1 MIERKWRQVQGNVR
15 SDWLEKLMLAVDQS
29 TNLYLSHEWWQIKAV
44 FEVIDWKWRRHRV
57 EPFTNDESM
66 MSVYIHNWKH
76 WSKLQASRPACS
88 ALRLAW
94 FCADSQLCGR
104 HGSAAARQWPSLER
118 QIGATEC
125 RRLQW
130 GVRVRFTKKSRRYE
144 STRLWKNRVTVDIIW
159 WFSASGVMTH
169 DHFRFNM
176 MNDDMIWHDSK
187 KNGLIWLRE
196 KKTAHPG
203 SWNYPLNYPG
213 WGEQTVQ
220 MPADFEGIPLS
231 MICKVMLFLNI
242 ILILV
247 YI

>member
-1 MIERKWRQVQGNVR
+1 MTTSAGQCEKWLIGKIDVGRWPKHKFVPFTWVVANQGSVW
-15 SDWLEKLMLAVDQS
+15 SDWLKMKKAQS
-29 TNLYLSHEWWQIKAV
+29 WTFHKRWV
-44 FEVIDWKWRRHRV
+44 
-57 EPFTNDESM
+57 NDECLYPQLKALKQTPSFSTGM
-66 MSVYIHNWKH
+66 LSVAAGMVLRW
-76 WSKLQASRPACS
+76 LT
-88 ALRLAW
+88 ALRPAW
-94 FCADSQLCGR
+94 FCR
-104 HGSAAARQWPSLER
+104 GSPMAEFGAPDWRDRVPEVAMRGSCAVYKKNLEDMS
-118 QIGATEC
+118 
-125 RRLQW
+125 RLD
-130 GVRVRFTKKSRRYE
+130 YE
-144 STRLWKNRVTVDIIW
+144 KNRVTVDIIW

-231 MICKVMLFLNI
+231 MICKVMLFLNV

>member
-1 MIERKWRQVQGNVR
+1 MTTSAGQCEKWLIGKIDVGRWPKHKFVPFTWVVANQGSVW
-15 SDWLEKLMLAVDQS
+15 SDWLKMKKAQS
-29 TNLYLSHEWWQIKAV
+29 WTFHKWWV
-44 FEVIDWKWRRHRV
+44 
-57 EPFTNDESM
+57 NDECLYPQLKALKQTPSFSTGM
-66 MSVYIHNWKH
+66 LSVAAGMV
-76 WSKLQASRPACS
+76 LP
-88 ALRLAW
+88 RLAN
-94 FCADSQLCGR
+94 GR
-104 HGSAAARQWPSLER
+104 VWSARLARQSAGGCNEGFVCGLQKNLEDMS
-118 QIGATEC
+118 
-125 RRLQW
+125 RLD
-130 GVRVRFTKKSRRYE
+130 YE
-144 STRLWKNRVTVDIIW
+144 KNRVTVDIIW